1 MNQSKQPSQVPD
13 QSQLD
18 QVDPEE
24 LEVEE
29 SDQQLE
35 RQHDEWVASLTDDQ
49 MVQFARRIKASLK
62 MQS

>member
-13 QSQLD
+13 QSQPD